1 MTLTLTLALALA
13 LALTLT
19 LTPLSIYLSKAMEL
33 KEMRL
38 GLEHVS
44 RGAVHV
50 SVTWCPL
57 SS

>member
-1 MTLTLTLALALA
+1 MELKELRLT

-44 RGAVHV
+44 RGAIHV